1 MLHMKDLIII
11 LDKEQLLKLNTELIE
26 SNQVILLDEII
37 IDETLELIDKSPCVV
52 NSYKVYRWLSNKE
65 ELPKNI
71 YFVDEG
77 ALGYFTIQAKNVLD
91 EFNGTN
97 INLIKIGRLN
107 DKYRLS
113 DEWSLGKV
121 YDLKLS
127 YMESYCIKRNKI
139 EIQKEEFPLVSVCIS
154 HFNHG
159 KYLPETLEALNNN
172 TYSNFEVI
180 IVDSESTDSY
190 SIKVFK
196 DMENK
201 YKDKFKFCHRKNES
215 LGETRNHAVEMASGK
230 YIIFFDT
237 DNIPEKNMIETY
249 IKGMQISGADCLT
262 AHNIQFEEGM
272 RDILFTP
279 IGPAL
284 AYGIFENCF
293 GDSAFCIKKSVFE
306 ELGGFTTE
314 RLGLED
320 WEFLAKLSI
329 EKFIQDVVPI
339 PLYRYRRH
347 NLSMANTVNNYK
359 SHNRALRPYI
369 KGEPDYIKELL
380 TEFCVPVYKNGYK
393 QYENLDE
400 TSNPVEGLYMGGMII
415 KIIKI
420 IPKII
425 PRSSKLYTVLKKII
439 KR

>member
-1 MLHMKDLIII
+1 MKDLIII
-11 LDKEQLLKLNTELIE
+11 LNKQQLLKVDTELINN
-26 SNQVILLDEII
+26 SQVIMFNDII
-37 IDETLELIDKSPCVV
+37 IDETLELIDKSPCVL

-65 ELPKNI
+65 VLPKNI

-77 ALGYFTIQAKNVLD
+77 ALGYFTIQAKNVLGIF
-91 EFNGTN
+91 EETN
-97 INLIKIGRLN
+97 INLIRIGKTN
-107 DKYRLS
+107 DKYRLA
-113 DEWSLGKV
+113 DEWSIGKA

-127 YMESYCIKRNKI
+127 YMENYSI
-139 EIQKEEFPLVSVCIS
+139 ELKNNQSERTELPLVSVCIS

-159 KYLPETLEALNNN
+159 KYLPDTLEALNNN

-180 IVDSESTDSY
+180 IVDSESTDLY
-190 SIKVFK
+190 SKEVFK
-196 DMENK
+196 NMEGK
-201 YKDKFKFCHRKNES
+201 YKNKFRFYYRKNES
-215 LGETRNHAVEMASGK
+215 LGETRNHAVEMAKGR

-237 DNIPEKNMIETY
+237 DNIPEANMIETY
-249 IKGMQISGADCLT
+249 VKGMETSKADCLT

-272 RDILFTP
+272 KDILFTP

-293 GDSAFCIKKSVFE
+293 GDSAFCIKKSVFKKI
-306 ELGGFTTE
+306 GGFTTE

-329 EKFIQDVVPI
+329 NGYKQDVVPI
-339 PLYRYRRH
+339 PLYKYRRH

-359 SHNRALRPYI
+359 SHNRILRPYMDNQP
-369 KGEPDYIKELL
+369 EYIKQLL

-393 QYENLDE
+393 QYENIDE
-400 TSNPVEGLYMGGMII
+400 TINPIEGIYMGGILI
-415 KIIKI
+415 KFIKVFQRI
-420 IPKII
+420 L
-425 PRSSKLYTVLKKII
+425 PRKSKLYHSMKKII